1 MKNRLIWIPSIIVL
15 GLLAIQLG
23 LSPAYATGDFN
34 ITANPSSFGEPI
46 ASGKLTS
53 TINVTSTGGFSG
65 TVSLSASATNGVT
78 TTFNPTSVTVSSG
91 GSATSTLKIAFDV
104 DCNNIGPGHI
114 VTVTGQSGTLSH
126 NVQITYQLPIR
137 C

>member
-1 MKNRLIWIPSIIVL
+1 VKNRMIWIPSLIVL

-23 LSPAYATGDFN
+23 LSPAYATGDFT

-46 ASGKLTS
+46 AGGKFFS

-65 TVSLSASATNGVT
+65 TVSLSATAPSGVT

-91 GSATSTLKIAFDV
+91 GSATSTLKIAFDI
-104 DCNNIGPGHI
+104 DCNIGPGHT